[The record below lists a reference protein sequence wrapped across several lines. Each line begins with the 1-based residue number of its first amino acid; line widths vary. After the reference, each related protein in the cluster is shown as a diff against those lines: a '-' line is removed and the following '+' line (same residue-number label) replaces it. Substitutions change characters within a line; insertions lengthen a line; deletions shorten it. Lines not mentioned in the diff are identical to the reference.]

1 MPATPHFDLPTDLSA
16 PAYRALTDANITTL
30 KQLSKYT
37 EEDIRALHGIGATAI
52 VKLNRALQEKNLT
65 FNK

>member
-1 MPATPHFDLPTDLSA
+1 MDLPSDLSA
-16 PAYRALTDANITTL
+16 PAYRALTDANISSL

-37 EEDIRALHGIGATAI
+37 EDDIRALHGIGPNAI
-52 VKLNRALQEKNLT
+52 TKLMRALKEEHLD

>member
-1 MPATPHFDLPTDLSA
+1 MANAKFDLPTDLSA
-16 PAYRALTDANITTL
+16 PAYRALTDANISTL

-37 EEDIRALHGIGATAI
+37 EDDIRALHGIGPTAI
-52 VKLNRALQEKNLT
+52 AKLERALDEKNLS